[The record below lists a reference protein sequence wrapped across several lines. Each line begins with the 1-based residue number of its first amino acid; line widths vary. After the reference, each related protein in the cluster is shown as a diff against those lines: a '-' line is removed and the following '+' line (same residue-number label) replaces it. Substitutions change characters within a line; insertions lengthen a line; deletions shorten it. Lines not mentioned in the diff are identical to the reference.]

1 MFFTLYLYLRQIGV
15 IKKDIKVIE
24 IANLTQQN
32 EYRGG
37 ELRPFKIYRSITKH
51 KKSNCVF

>member
-37 ELRPFKIYRSITKH
+37 ELRPFQDLSQYH
-51 KKSNCVF
+51 KTQEK